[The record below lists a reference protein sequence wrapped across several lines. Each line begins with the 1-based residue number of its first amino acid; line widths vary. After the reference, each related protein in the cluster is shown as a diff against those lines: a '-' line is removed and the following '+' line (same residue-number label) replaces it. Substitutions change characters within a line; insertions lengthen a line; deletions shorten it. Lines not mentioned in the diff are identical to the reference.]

1 MAPKGERRAAPR
13 RRSANSSMADVA
25 AAAGV
30 SLSTVS
36 RTLRGAPSVRPKTA
50 ARVREAARTL
60 DFAVSPS
67 AAGLASGKVKRI
79 AVLLGSPLTDWFSGS
94 ILDATYRVLRDA
106 GFDLLLYRV
115 HGGQERRSFFETLPA
130 RRNADAIIVASFHL
144 SQAERKTLEQMSIP
158 LVYLSQLVDGSPSVG
173 IDDAAAGRQAVRYL
187 YGLGHRAFRYA
198 RANRALEEGFS
209 WSASDRYL
217 GFRTELEALGLPQG
231 PEALLEE
238 DLDQG
243 TGSRIAARL
252 IAGPLPVAVV
262 AENDE
267 LGMRIVVALEDQ
279 GLRVPDDVSVIGFDG
294 QEAAAR
300 LGLTTVAQPVDSLAA
315 TAAETAVRLARG
327 EAPEA
332 VPQRVI
338 LPTSVVTGR
347 STRAAQADRV
357 SPADCAEDQ
366 PVA

>member
-1 MAPKGERRAAPR
+1 
-13 RRSANSSMADVA
+13 MADVA
-25 AAAGV
+25 TAAGV
-30 SLSTVS
+30 SPSTVS
-36 RTLRGAPSVRPKTA
+36 RALRGASGVHPKTA

-94 ILDATYRVLRDA
+94 ILDTIYRVLRDA

-115 HGGQERRSFFETLPA
+115 HGGQERRSFFETPPA

-144 SQAERKTLEQMSIP
+144 SAAEKEILEQMRIP

-173 IDDAAAGRQAVRYL
+173 IDDTAAGRQAARYL

-198 RANRALEEGFS
+198 RATRALEEGFR

-217 GFRTELEALGLPQG
+217 GFCTELEALGLPQG

-243 TGSRIAARL
+243 TGPRIAARL

-267 LGMRIVVALEDQ
+267 LAMRIIVALEDQ
-279 GLRVPDDVSVIGFDG
+279 GLRLPDDVSVIGFDG

-300 LGLTTVAQPVDSLAA
+300 LGLTTVTQPVDRLA
-315 TAAETAVRLARG
+315 TIAAQTAVRLAQG
-327 EAPEA
+327 EAPES
-332 VPQRVI
+332 VPQRVV
-338 LPTSVVTGR
+338 LPTSVMTGR
-347 STRAAQADRV
+347 STRTAHAGRA
-357 SPADCAEDQ
+357 SHAENQ
-366 PVA
+366 TVA